1 MVAALKQQQNR
12 DANHNPKRI
21 LPSNRVYRTSIP
33 ALCAQYE
40 NALMEIRIAQHD
52 LQFPRVT
59 LPPTVSLDI
68 FPDKF
73 VI

>member
-33 ALCAQYE
+33 ALCAQFE
-40 NALMEIRIAQHD
+40 NELMEIRICEIIWQRFFR
-52 LQFPRVT
+52 LTWRRLSV
-59 LPPTVSLDI
+59 L
-68 FPDKF
+68 
-73 VI
+73 

>member
-12 DANHNPKRI
+12 DKSHNSKRVF
-21 LPSNRVYRTSIP
+21 PSSVVYRTSIP
-33 ALCAQYE
+33 ALCAQFE
-40 NALMEIRIAQHD
+40 NELMEIRIAQHD
-52 LQFPRVT
+52 RLFPSVT

>member
-1 MVAALKQQQNR
+1 MVAALKLQQNR
-12 DANHNPKRI
+12 DASHNPKRI
-21 LPSNRVYRTSIP
+21 LPSSRVYRTSIP
-33 ALCAQYE
+33 ALCAQFE
-40 NALMEIRIAQHD
+40 NELMEIRTAQYD
-52 LQFPRVT
+52 RLFPSVT

>member
-12 DANHNPKRI
+12 DASHNPKRI

-33 ALCAQYE
+33 ALCAQFE
-40 NALMEIRIAQHD
+40 NKLMIIRTAQYD
-52 LQFPRVT
+52 RLFPSVT